1 MALLRNANPK
11 NASGGYERL
20 FGNPELGTLV
30 SKIQSGVI
38 SSGNELER
46 TIASLVQNVP
56 NLDEF
61 IRHKKMPRG
70 IFLAHKKQIKK
81 SKSLSLSGAEPD
93 FMIFKRYNKNQVCH
107 VVELKDGH
115 VFDTKKAEAERQ
127 NMQNFIS
134 RNVNSISYRISA
146 HFCAFNQDN
155 REKIQEGFKNRI
167 SLKEAMTGREFCELL
182 EIDYDEIVEA
192 RREHEKQNVE
202 YFLSELIKMD
212 VVRRRLLELLNS

>member
-61 IRHKKMPRG
+61 IRHKKCQGKFSLLTKNR
-70 IFLAHKKQIKK
+70 
-81 SKSLSLSGAEPD
+81 SKSRSL
-93 FMIFKRYNKNQVCH
+93 
-107 VVELKDGH
+107 
-115 VFDTKKAEAERQ
+115 
-127 NMQNFIS
+127 
-134 RNVNSISYRISA
+134 
-146 HFCAFNQDN
+146 
-155 REKIQEGFKNRI
+155 
-167 SLKEAMTGREFCELL
+167 
-182 EIDYDEIVEA
+182 
-192 RREHEKQNVE
+192 
-202 YFLSELIKMD
+202 
-212 VVRRRLLELLNS
+212 